1 MVYMTYNM
9 SLFHGGEGGG
19 GSFMV
24 YMAYNLSLL
33 GGGGSF
39 IVYMHISPFQR
50 G

>member
-1 MVYMTYNM
+1 
-9 SLFHGGEGGG
+9 
-19 GSFMV
+19 MV